1 MAVTKRASAARERE
15 REKEAAAV
23 EIHDP
28 TARILDQYREEYE
41 AFERHLYAAVPRK
54 DRFGRSTAALPFRGE
69 PEASGEAFNPLMT
82 LDRTR

>member
-1 MAVTKRASAARERE
+1 MGVTKRASAAREGGRE
-15 REKEAAAV
+15 VAAAR

-41 AFERHLYAAVPRK
+41 AFERHLYAEVPRK

-69 PEASGEAFNPLMT
+69 PETSGEAFNPLKT
-82 LDRTR
+82 LDRSR